1 MNRVLVAADSS
12 TDRRLLVALLESDP
26 DFMVIAETDN
36 GVEAVDLTVRLEPDL
51 VAMDLDMPLM
61 NGIEATRAIMERCP
75 TRIVIL
81 SANETGQDLGR
92 GADALKAGAL
102 TVVPRPDHP
111 NSSQFNTRREMFLE
125 MVRTASRKV
134 PGLGKDPRYQ
144 ERPERGE
151 RRETVDPTFGTTWLR
166 PALHFTS
173 PFDSQELPGDTTPDG
188 DIRIFG
194 LPFTVEDRAERLR
207 RLLDEIA
214 DEGGSEF

>member
-36 GVEAVDLTVRLEPDL
+36 GVEAVDLTVRLEPDM

-81 SANETGQDLGR
+81 SSSNENGTELGR

-111 NSSQFNTRREMFLE
+111 NSSQFNMRREMFME
-125 MVRTASRKV
+125 MVRAASRKV
-134 PGLGKDPRYQ
+134 PGLGKDPRYE
-144 ERPERGE
+144 ERRERKERGE
-151 RRETVDPTFGTTWLR
+151 PMFGGATTWLR
-166 PALHFTS
+166 PVMHFTS

-214 DEGGSEF
+214 DEGEF

>member
-26 DFMVIAETDN
+26 DFLVIGETDN
-36 GVEAVDLTVRLEPDL
+36 GVEAVDLTVRLEPDM
-51 VAMDLDMPLM
+51 VAMDLDLPLM

-81 SANETGQDLGR
+81 SSAESGPELGR
-92 GADALKAGAL
+92 GAEALKAGAL

-111 NSSQFNTRREMFLE
+111 NSSEFTMRRQMFMEMIRAAAHK
-125 MVRTASRKV
+125 MIGS
-134 PGLGKDPRYQ
+134 GKDPRYAYQ
-144 ERPERGE
+144 GTCNA
-151 RRETVDPTFGTTWLR
+151 ETTDRFGSTWLR
-166 PALHFTS
+166 PQLNFSS
-173 PFDSQELPGDTTPDG
+173 PFDNQELPGDTTPEG

-207 RLLDEIA
+207 RLLDEI
-214 DEGGSEF
+214 EGEF

>member
-26 DFMVIAETDN
+26 DFLVIGETDN
-36 GVEAVDLTVRLEPDL
+36 GVEAVDLAVRLEPDM

-81 SANETGQDLGR
+81 SSNQSGPDLGR
-92 GADALKAGAL
+92 GAEALKAGAL

-111 NSSQFNTRREMFLE
+111 NSSQFTLRREMFME
-125 MVRTASRKV
+125 MVRAASHKII
-134 PGLGKDPRYQ
+134 GSGKDPRYGDHAA
-144 ERPERGE
+144 E
-151 RRETVDPTFGTTWLR
+151 PTDRLGHTWLR
-166 PALHFTS
+166 PMMNFSS
-173 PFDSQELPGDTTPDG
+173 PFESQDLPGNTTPEG

-194 LPFTVEDRAERLR
+194 LPFTVEDRAARLR
-207 RLLDEIA
+207 RLLDEI
-214 DEGGSEF
+214 EGEF